1 LKRLVDRLAQWDV
14 TFYCTDRW
22 KSYAAVIR
30 PEKLVQSKA
39 QTHTIERNHCRQRHG
54 FGRFKRRSL
63 IVSKAKE
70 MVDLTMA
77 LFARFR
83 VNGDV
88 AEIFTLDMI
97 T

>member
-1 LKRLVDRLAQWDV
+1 MPGPPPSSLAGLG
-14 TFYCTDRW
+14 T
-22 KSYAAVIR
+22 AASR
-30 PEKLVQSKA
+30 
-39 QTHTIERNHCRQRHG
+39 TGGIERNHGRQRHW
-54 FGRFKRRSL
+54 FGRFKRKS
-63 IVSKAKE
+63 IMVSKAKA

-88 AEIFTLDMI
+88 AEIFTLDTI